1 MRRIELTHK
10 FEVTKKNKLD
20 NPQRR
25 MMLPPEETLRKLG
38 LEEGAIMADIGCGI
52 GYFTIP
58 AGQIIGMKGKVYAL
72 DIAGEM
78 LQEVDEAKKRNNLTN
93 IETVKVAEYDLKLET
108 ALVSFA
114 FTCNVL
120 HEIDDLDR
128 FCGEI
133 KRIMADK
140 GRLAVVEWEKKVSNL
155 GPPIE
160 HRLDKAELIEL
171 FKKHQFELL
180 DCQNIR
186 GEHYSVIMEKL

>member
-1 MRRIELTHK
+1 LTHK
-10 FEVTKKNKLD
+10 FEVSKKNKLD

-38 LEEGAIMADIGCGI
+38 LKEEAIMADIGCGI

-58 AGQIIGMKGKVYAL
+58 AGQIVGMKGKVYAL
-72 DIAGEM
+72 DIDEEM
-78 LQEVDEAKKRNNLTN
+78 VREVDETKKSNNLTN
-93 IETVKVAEYDLKLET
+93 IETMKVAEYDLKLT
-108 ALVSFA
+108 DASVSFA

-120 HEIDDLDR
+120 HEIGDLDR
-128 FCGEI
+128 FGEEI

-140 GRLAVVEWEKKVSNL
+140 GRLAVIEWEKRISNL

-160 HRLDKAELIEL
+160 HRLDKAELIAL
-171 FKKHQFELL
+171 FKKHQFEIL

-186 GEHYSVIMEKL
+186 EEHYSIIMEKL